1 MTITARTAWVAPF
14 VVLLVTLG
22 AQCWLV
28 ARAGTDVPFQDQW
41 DVEGRLLY
49 PAWREGTLRT
59 ADLLG
64 AHNEHR
70 IVWTRLLDLALF
82 SLDGQWDPLVQLA
95 AGAVVRAAGAAVLAW
110 ALGQGWRATG
120 RWLAASGVAVA
131 FLPHLAWMNALWGFQ
146 SQVYFVLLFSLL
158 ALVWLGSR
166 EPSRPRQIAGLAAG
180 GAALVAMGAGGLV
193 PVALLGLFALRMLE
207 QRRLAAVG
215 WREGGPVLLLLAA
228 AWALRVE
235 VPEHAALRAATTGE
249 FFNAFGRALA
259 WPHVWQPWAA
269 FGLNLPLV
277 WLVGARLAA
286 RRRAGAGEDFVVAL
300 GGWGVVMAGAMAWT
314 RGGGDEFAAGVP
326 SRYVDF
332 LVLVPVANAWCAVAL
347 AREVAVRWRASA
359 RLLAV
364 AWGVFVLAG
373 WLGLSAQMLR
383 GVILPRIHDRDAP
396 VRLVRAFQMTGDAAV
411 FAGQPR
417 LLVPHPNPESVRTV
431 LADPRLRGALPPSLQ
446 PERPMG
452 PLSRGVRVLL
462 MRQ

>member
-1 MTITARTAWVAPF
+1 
-14 VVLLVTLG
+14 
-22 AQCWLV
+22 
-28 ARAGTDVPFQDQW
+28 
-41 DVEGRLLY
+41 
-49 PAWREGTLRT
+49 
-59 ADLLG
+59 
-64 AHNEHR
+64 
-70 IVWTRLLDLALF
+70 
-82 SLDGQWDPLVQLA
+82 
-95 AGAVVRAAGAAVLAW
+95 
-110 ALGQGWRATG
+110 
-120 RWLAASGVAVA
+120 
-131 FLPHLAWMNALWGFQ
+131 MNALWGFQ
-146 SQVYFVLLFSLL
+146 SSVYFVLLFSVL
-158 ALVWLGSR
+158 ALVWFGLR

-180 GAALVAMGAGGLV
+180 GAALVALGTGGLV

-215 WREGGPVLLLLAA
+215 WREGGPVLLLLVA

-235 VPEHAALRAATTGE
+235 VPEHAALRAATTAE

-277 WLVGARLAA
+277 WLVGARLAG
-286 RRRAGAGEDFVVAL
+286 RRRAGPGEDFVVTL
-300 GGWGVVMAGAMAWT
+300 GGWGVAVAGAMAWT
-314 RGGGDEFAAGVP
+314 RGGGDEFSAGVP

-332 LVLVPVANAWCAVAL
+332 LVLVPVANAWCAVVL
-347 AREVAVRWRASA
+347 AREAAVRWRASA

-396 VRLVRAFQMTGDAAV
+396 VRLVRAFQLTGEAAV

-417 LLVPHPNPESVRTV
+417 LLVPHPNPESVRAV

-462 MRQ
+462 RRE